1 MGTDPVPGASPS
13 GLFAPESP
21 IRRVHREGVLLL
33 GGGRAL
39 LLQLA
44 HPLVAAG
51 VAEHSGFK
59 SDPFDRLRRTLDAT
73 LAIVFAD
80 RATALDAAERVRRVH
95 ARVHGHLRE
104 PAGPFPAGT
113 PYNALD
119 PELLLWVH
127 ATLIDTALDLYERF
141 VGRLDPDARVRYYDE
156 TRAVA
161 RLFGIPDAR
170 IPGTLDAFRA
180 YVGEMLASE
189 ALTVTPTARD
199 LAAAVLHPP
208 VPLVPN
214 LAGRAATFFTV
225 ALLPP
230 RFREAYGLAWGRRRE
245 AAWRALVRA
254 GRLTLPALPRP
265 LRDFPQAR
273 RHASGHGSAPA
284 SRGASGAR
292 RPR

>member
-1 MGTDPVPGASPS
+1 MTLDPAPPTPS
-13 GLFAPESP
+13 DEGLFAPESP

-59 SDPFDRLRRTLDAT
+59 SDPFERLRRTLDAT

-80 RATALDAAERVRRVH
+80 RATALDAAERVHRVH
-95 ARVHGHLRE
+95 ARVHGTLPDR
-104 PAGPFPAGT
+104 AGPFPAGT
-113 PYNALD
+113 PYDALD
-119 PELLLWVH
+119 PDLLLWVH

-141 VGRLDPDARVRYYDE
+141 VGVLDPEARVRYYGE

-161 RLFGIPDAR
+161 RLFGIPEAR
-170 IPGTLDAFRA
+170 IPRTLDAFHA
-180 YVGEMLASE
+180 YVGEMLESE
-189 ALTVTPTARD
+189 TLTVTATARD

-225 ALLPP
+225 ALLPA
-230 RFREAYGLAWGRRRE
+230 RFRESYGLPWGPRRE
-245 AAWRALVRA
+245 AAWRVLTRA
-254 GRLTLPALPRP
+254 GRLALPALPHP

-273 RHASGHGSAPA
+273 RRSRATSGPE
-284 SRGASGAR
+284 